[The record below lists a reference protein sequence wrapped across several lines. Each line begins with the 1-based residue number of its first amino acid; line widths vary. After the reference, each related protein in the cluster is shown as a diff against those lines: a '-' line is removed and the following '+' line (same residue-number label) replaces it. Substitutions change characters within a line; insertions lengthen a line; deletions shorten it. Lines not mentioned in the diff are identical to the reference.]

1 MIALIFSFIIFIFIL
16 LGGFLAIKLK
26 NKIHY
31 IISFT
36 AGILLDVV
44 FFEIIPEI
52 FQISIE
58 KNMDITIPL
67 MALIVGFMFIH
78 ILEKV
83 AVLHHHHEEE
93 YAEHKHPLVGMA
105 SALGLAFHSFLDGVG
120 IGLGFQID
128 YRVGILIALAILA
141 HGFSDGLN
149 TVSLMMIN
157 KNNLRKT
164 IGFLLM
170 DAVAPILGVLTT
182 LIFIIPDSF
191 LILYLGFFAGFILY
205 ISASDLLPEAHS
217 QHSSYKLIG
226 LTILGIV
233 FIFIISRLMGQ

>member
-1 MIALIFSFIIFIFIL
+1 MTALIFSFIIFLFIL

-26 NKIHY
+26 DKIHY

-36 AGILLDVV
+36 AGILLAVV

-52 FQISIE
+52 FNISVE
-58 KNMDITIPL
+58 KNMDIIKPL
-67 MALIVGFMFIH
+67 IALIVGFMFIH

-120 IGLGFQID
+120 IGLGFQVD

-149 TVSLMMIN
+149 TASLMMIN
-157 KNNLRKT
+157 KNTMKRT
-164 IGFLLM
+164 ISFLLM
-170 DAVAPILGVLTT
+170 DAVAPILGVLAT
-182 LIFIIPDSF
+182 LIFVIPESF
-191 LILYLGFFAGFILY
+191 LVLYLGFFAGFILY

-226 LTILGIV
+226 LTTAGIV
-233 FIFIISRLMGQ
+233 FIFIVTRLI

>member
-1 MIALIFSFIIFIFIL
+1 MTALIFSFIIFLFIL

-26 NKIHY
+26 DKIHY

-36 AGILLDVV
+36 AGILLAVV

-52 FQISIE
+52 FNISVE
-58 KNMDITIPL
+58 KNMDIIKPL
-67 MALIVGFMFIH
+67 IALIIGFMFIH

-120 IGLGFQID
+120 IGLGFQVD

-149 TVSLMMIN
+149 TASLMMIN
-157 KNNLRKT
+157 KNTMKRT

-170 DAVAPILGVLTT
+170 DAIAPILGVLAT
-182 LIFIIPDSF
+182 LIFVIPESF
-191 LILYLGFFAGFILY
+191 LVLYLGFFAGFILY

-226 LTILGIV
+226 LTTAGII
-233 FIFIISRLMGQ
+233 FIFIITRLI

>member
-1 MIALIFSFIIFIFIL
+1 MIALIFSFIIFLFIL

-26 NKIHY
+26 DKIHY

-36 AGILLDVV
+36 AGILLAVV

-58 KNMDITIPL
+58 KNIDITAPL
-67 MALIVGFMFIH
+67 IALIVGFMFIH

-120 IGLGFQID
+120 IGLGFQVD
-128 YRVGILIALAILA
+128 YRVGLLIALAILA

-149 TVSLMMIN
+149 TASLMMIN
-157 KNNLRKT
+157 KNSMKKT

-170 DAVAPILGVLTT
+170 DAVAPILGVLAT
-182 LIFIIPDSF
+182 LIFVIPDSF

-226 LTILGIV
+226 LTTAGIV
-233 FIFIISRLMGQ
+233 FIFIITRLI

>member
-36 AGILLDVV
+36 AGILLAVV

-128 YRVGILIALAILA
+128 YRVGILIALAIFA

>member
-1 MIALIFSFIIFIFIL
+1 MIALIFSFIIFLFIL

-26 NKIHY
+26 DKIHY

-36 AGILLDVV
+36 AGILLAVV

-58 KNMDITIPL
+58 KNIDITAPL
-67 MALIVGFMFIH
+67 IALIVGFMFIH

-83 AVLHHHHEEE
+83 AVLHHHHEED
-93 YAEHKHPLVGMA
+93 AEHKHPLVGMA

-120 IGLGFQID
+120 IGLGFQVD
-128 YRVGILIALAILA
+128 YRVGLLIALAILA

-149 TVSLMMIN
+149 TASLMMIN
-157 KNNLRKT
+157 KNSMKKT

-170 DAVAPILGVLTT
+170 DAVAPILGVLAT
-182 LIFIIPDSF
+182 LIFVIPDSF

-226 LTILGIV
+226 LTTAGIV
-233 FIFIISRLMGQ
+233 FIFIITRLI

>member
-36 AGILLDVV
+36 AGILLAVV

-182 LIFIIPDSF
+182 
-191 LILYLGFFAGFILY
+191 
-205 ISASDLLPEAHS
+205 
-217 QHSSYKLIG
+217 
-226 LTILGIV
+226 
-233 FIFIISRLMGQ
+233 

>member
-1 MIALIFSFIIFIFIL
+1 MTALIFSFIIFLFIL

-26 NKIHY
+26 DKIHY

-36 AGILLDVV
+36 AGILLAVV

-52 FQISIE
+52 FNISVE
-58 KNMDITIPL
+58 KNMDIIKPL
-67 MALIVGFMFIH
+67 IALIIGFMFIH

-120 IGLGFQID
+120 IGLGFQVD

-149 TVSLMMIN
+149 TASLMMIN
-157 KNNLRKT
+157 KNTMKRT

-170 DAVAPILGVLTT
+170 DAIAPILGVLAT
-182 LIFIIPDSF
+182 LIFVIPESF
-191 LILYLGFFAGFILY
+191 LVLYLGFFAGFILY

-226 LTILGIV
+226 LTTAGIV
-233 FIFIISRLMGQ
+233 FIFIVTRLI

>member
-1 MIALIFSFIIFIFIL
+1 MTALIFSFIIFLFIL

-26 NKIHY
+26 DKIHY

-36 AGILLDVV
+36 AGILLAVV

-52 FQISIE
+52 FSVSIE
-58 KNMDITIPL
+58 KNIDIIKPL
-67 MALIVGFMFIH
+67 VALIVGFMFIH

-120 IGLGFQID
+120 IGLGFQVD

-149 TVSLMMIN
+149 TASLMMIN
-157 KNNLRKT
+157 KNSMKRT

-170 DAVAPILGVLTT
+170 DAVAPVLGVLAT
-182 LIFIIPDSF
+182 LIFVIPESF
-191 LILYLGFFAGFILY
+191 LVLYLGFFAGFILY

-226 LTILGIV
+226 LTTAGIV
-233 FIFIISRLMGQ
+233 FIFIITRLI

>member
-1 MIALIFSFIIFIFIL
+1 MTALIFSFIIFLFIL

-26 NKIHY
+26 DKIHY

-36 AGILLDVV
+36 AGILLAVV

-52 FQISIE
+52 FNISIE
-58 KNMDITIPL
+58 KNIDIIKPL
-67 MALIVGFMFIH
+67 IALIVGFMFIH

-120 IGLGFQID
+120 IGLGFQVD
-128 YRVGILIALAILA
+128 YRVGLLIALAILA

-149 TVSLMMIN
+149 TASLMMIN
-157 KNNLRKT
+157 KNTMKRT
-164 IGFLLM
+164 ISFLLM
-170 DAVAPILGVLTT
+170 DAVAPILGVLAT
-182 LIFIIPDSF
+182 LIFIIPESF
-191 LILYLGFFAGFILY
+191 LVLYLGFFAGFILY

-226 LTILGIV
+226 LTTAGII
-233 FIFIISRLMGQ
+233 FIFIVTRLI

>member
-36 AGILLDVV
+36 AGILLAVV

>member
-1 MIALIFSFIIFIFIL
+1 MIALIFSFIIFLFIL

-26 NKIHY
+26 DKIHY

-36 AGILLDVV
+36 AGILLAVV
-44 FFEIIPEI
+44 FFEILPEI
-52 FQISIE
+52 FKISIE
-58 KNMDITIPL
+58 KNIEITIPL
-67 MALIVGFMFIH
+67 IALIVGFMFIH

-128 YRVGILIALAILA
+128 YRVGLLIALAILA

-149 TVSLMMIN
+149 TASLMMIN
-157 KNNLRKT
+157 KNNIKKT
-164 IGFLLM
+164 ISFLLM
-170 DAVAPILGVLTT
+170 DAIAPILGVLAT
-182 LIFIIPDSF
+182 LIFVIPDSF

-226 LTILGIV
+226 LTTAGII
-233 FIFIISRLMGQ
+233 FIFIITRLI

>member
-1 MIALIFSFIIFIFIL
+1 MIALIFSFIIFLFIL

-26 NKIHY
+26 DKIHY

-36 AGILLDVV
+36 AGILLAVV

-52 FQISIE
+52 FHISVE
-58 KNMDITIPL
+58 KNMEITGPL
-67 MALIVGFMFIH
+67 IALIIGFMFIH
-78 ILEKV
+78 VLEKV

-149 TVSLMMIN
+149 TASLMMIN
-157 KNNLRKT
+157 KNSIKRT

-170 DAVAPILGVLTT
+170 DAVAPILGVLAT
-182 LIFIIPDSF
+182 LIFVIPDNF
-191 LILYLGFFAGFILY
+191 LVLYLGFFAGFILY

-226 LTILGIV
+226 LTTAGII
-233 FIFIISRLMGQ
+233 FIFIITRLI